1 MCKRAEVE
9 QQLGQGGCFGGFGQA
24 LHPVCDWV
32 EDLAREPLIA
42 PLQVEAVGCLGLEGT
57 IAGGACK
64 GFFYLQESAIV
75 HIWSWC

>member
-1 MCKRAEVE
+1 M
-9 QQLGQGGCFGGFGQA
+9 QQLEQGGCFGQA

-42 PLQVEAVGCLGLEGT
+42 LLEVERVSCLGLEGN

-64 GFFYLQESAIV
+64 GFLYLQKSAFV
-75 HIWSWC
+75 HIWSLC

>member
-1 MCKRAEVE
+1 M
-9 QQLGQGGCFGGFGQA
+9 QHLGQGVCFVGFGQA
-24 LHPVCDWV
+24 HHPVCDWV
-32 EDLAREPLIA
+32 EDLAREPLIT
-42 PLQVEAVGCLGLEGT
+42 LLEVEAMSCLGSQGT

>member
-1 MCKRAEVE
+1 M
-9 QQLGQGGCFGGFGQA
+9 QQLGQVVCFGGFGQA
-24 LHPVCDWV
+24 LHPLCDWV
-32 EDLAREPLIA
+32 EDLAREPLIT
-42 PLQVEAVGCLGLEGT
+42 LLEVEAMSCLGSQGT